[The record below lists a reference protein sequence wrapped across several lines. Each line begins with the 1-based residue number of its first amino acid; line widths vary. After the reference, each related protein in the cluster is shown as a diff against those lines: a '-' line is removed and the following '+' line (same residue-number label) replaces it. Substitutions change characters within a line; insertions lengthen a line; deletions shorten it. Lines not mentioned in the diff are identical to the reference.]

1 MVDENSSSSEQPQI
15 NPQLTDVPL
24 SLMKMALALL
34 EREDSPSLAAGH
46 LTNAIASRQQ
56 RRSKG

>member
-1 MVDENSSSSEQPQI
+1 MVDEASSPPSQQPI

-34 EREDSPSLAAGH
+34 DKEDAPSIAACHLAE
-46 LTNAIASRQQ
+46 AIASRTA
-56 RRSKG
+56 GT

>member
-1 MVDENSSSSEQPQI
+1 MIDDASSPPGQQQT

-34 EREDSPSLAAGH
+34 EKEDAPSIAAEHLAK
-46 LTNAIASRQQ
+46 AIASRTAET
-56 RRSKG
+56 